1 MSEPADNGARKQRGR
16 PFPKGVSGNPK
27 GMATG
32 SRHKATLILDQIGAE
47 AGVSILQAVVHAAE
61 RGDMAAARIILDR
74 AWPVRRGR
82 PVCLDLAAPCTAADL
97 AEAGAVVVRE
107 MARGTLT
114 PEEGA
119 SVTAVIEAQ
128 RRIIETTELE
138 RRLAALEAAQPQ
150 KGTRR

>member
-1 MSEPADNGARKQRGR
+1 M
-16 PFPKGVSGNPK
+16 
-27 GMATG
+27 
-32 SRHKATLILDQIGAE
+32 AE
-47 AGVSILQAVVHAAE
+47 APPPPRRHFTRVSQGGRVV
-61 RGDMAAARIILDR
+61 
-74 AWPVRRGR
+74 
-82 PVCLDLAAPCTAADL
+82 LAAPRTAADL

-119 SVTAVIEAQ
+119 SVTAVLEAQ

-150 KGTRR
+150 KETRR